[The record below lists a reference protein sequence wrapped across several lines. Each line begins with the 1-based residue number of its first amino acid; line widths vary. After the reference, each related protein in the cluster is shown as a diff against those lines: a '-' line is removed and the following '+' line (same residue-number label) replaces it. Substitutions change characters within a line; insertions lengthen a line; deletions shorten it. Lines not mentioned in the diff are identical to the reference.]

1 MTVAGTLTVTL
12 DPILCLHSG
21 WTHATHICMGMRS
34 GISLVPLVS
43 MLQPHLPQ
51 TSVFSHN
58 MDPWSYTVEPLY
70 NEVLG
75 TMKITLSYQVSR
87 YIRVK
92 KNIYKELGPANDLVI
107 RGFRYI
113 WPAPF
118 LLYLLPEGHFH
129 GKGCTLEINETH
141 PKYLGWLPLFQF
153 ISCTYTILCW
163 RNLHAKFH
171 PQIPCNFY
179 FMAHYVCKFDLF
191 GVSFKFWQFPSKWQ
205 NRKSFTYIHSTLQES
220 CVMSHKCAWQ
230 ISARLVK

>member
-1 MTVAGTLTVTL
+1 MYILYIVLHITHINQIVRGKCKRKSFQEYKLFNTQRKVLLIMSIVIHLYNLIECIDFMHTAFTAVSTQTHST
-12 DPILCLHSG
+12 PILN
-21 WTHATHICMGMRS
+21 
-34 GISLVPLVS
+34 SLGKVDLG
-43 MLQPHLPQ
+43 Q
-51 TSVFSHN
+51 
-58 MDPWSYTVEPLY
+58 SYY
-70 NEVLG
+70 
-75 TMKITLSYQVSR
+75 
-87 YIRVK
+87 
-92 KNIYKELGPANDLVI
+92 
-107 RGFRYI
+107 
-113 WPAPF
+113 
-118 LLYLLPEGHFH
+118 GHFH

-153 ISCTYTILCW
+153 ISCTYIILCW